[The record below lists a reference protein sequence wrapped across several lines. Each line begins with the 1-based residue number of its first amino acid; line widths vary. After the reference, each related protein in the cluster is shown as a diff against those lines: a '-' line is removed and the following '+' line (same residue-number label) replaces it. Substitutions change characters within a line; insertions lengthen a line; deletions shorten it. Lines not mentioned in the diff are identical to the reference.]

1 MHIELH
7 IIDTYDTT
15 VRSCLLYHAMDSV
28 FHSEGHEMSPNVEPW
43 VQLKD
48 FNFSFGPILNWL
60 RAIGINLREDQSTK
74 WRIWKKIYQSTWLLI
89 NITVQ
94 ISHVIYVCEREEA
107 GSAWIKEQKHT
118 LTYSTIYYMDTI
130 NVTAQI
136 LGNQM
141 GLLFLT
147 KVRWNDLWNALEE
160 MKHLVA
166 PTFHVQL
173 RKISIVGVIY
183 IILSVEFNEF
193 MLHNL
198 IEM

>member
-1 MHIELH
+1 
-7 IIDTYDTT
+7 
-15 VRSCLLYHAMDSV
+15 
-28 FHSEGHEMSPNVEPW
+28 MSPNVEPW

>member
-1 MHIELH
+1 
-7 IIDTYDTT
+7 
-15 VRSCLLYHAMDSV
+15 MDSV
-28 FHSEGHEMSPNVEPW
+28 FHSKGREMSPNVEPW

-60 RAIGINLREDQSTK
+60 RVIGINLREDQSTK
-74 WRIWKKIYQSTWLLI
+74 WRIWKKIYQSTWILI

-94 ISHVIYVCEREEA
+94 IIHAIYICKSVEL
-107 GSAWIKEQKHT
+107 GSVWIKEQKPT
-118 LTYSTIYYMDTI
+118 LTYSTINYMDAMNI
-130 NVTAQI
+130 SLHAI
-136 LGNQM
+136 GNQI

-173 RKISIVGVIY
+173 RKISIVGVVY
-183 IILSVEFNEF
+183 IILSVEFNKF
-193 MLHNL
+193 MLDNL